1 MGSLPSDAAALPFT
15 DIEGSTKLA
24 QKHAETWERLPE
36 GHDYILLPAAE
47 AGLTMAMEQAIT
59 YAL

>member
-1 MGSLPSDAAALPFT
+1 MGSLPSHTVAPLFT
-15 DIEGSTKLA
+15 DIEGPTKLA

-47 AGLTMAMEQAIT
+47 AALTMAMEQAIT